1 MKYEGENG
9 VENNIIKIKV
19 IIIKIYRRRIQ
30 VRSLFSTLTVYNGVR
45 SKWMALIS
53 QQFKVTP

>member
-1 MKYEGENG
+1 MKHEGENG

-19 IIIKIYRRRIQ
+19 IIIKINRKIIQ
-30 VRSLFSTLTVYNGVR
+30 VVSLYSTLTVYNGVR

>member
-30 VRSLFSTLTVYNGVR
+30 VRSLFSTLAVYNGVR